1 NKSINIKNL
10 SFRYHSSQP
19 WVLQDID
26 LEIPEGSMVAIVGQ
40 SGSGKSTLMKIL
52 LRLYQDYEGEVLI
65 DNVNFKSINIH
76 EWRNRCGGVLQDGTI
91 LNDTILKN
99 IVLDDEKV
107 NPERLHEVIRL
118 TNLNE
123 FINQT
128 VLKLYTIIGK
138 GGIGISGG
146 QKQRILIAR
155 ALYKNP
161 DFIFFDEATNSLD
174 TKNEN

>member
-1 NKSINIKNL
+1 
-10 SFRYHSSQP
+10 
-19 WVLQDID
+19 
-26 LEIPEGSMVAIVGQ
+26 
-40 SGSGKSTLMKIL
+40 
-52 LRLYQDYEGEVLI
+52 RLYQDYEGEVLI

-174 TKNEN
+174 TKNENEITHNINNTIAGKTTLIIAHRLSTVKQANMIIVLHKG